1 MTEDATEQLQFLS
14 ELKLALKN
22 YGDVD
27 DEMVLLKIKK
37 DDIKNN
43 IKSWAKMHN
52 IIEYETLDITE
63 KALWRLQFI
72 KSIRREVDHDY
83 LETILTPTQL
93 EFVYKKT
100 EIESFKCGKVKTRK
114 NQSTKKPLVPEGFI
128 NV

>member
-1 MTEDATEQLQFLS
+1 MSEDTTELQFLS

-37 DDIKNN
+37 DDIRNN

-72 KSIRREVDHDY
+72 KSIRRDVDHDY

-93 EFVYKKT
+93 EFAYKKT
-100 EIESFKCGKVKTRK
+100 EVESFKCSKVKARK